1 MGDGIP
7 MACRAGYGARCGVRC
22 RAMSG
27 DYEDDV
33 CRRALQLVQE
43 LCGHRQH
50 HRQCLDFSDLLRHR
64 GHPRHGDSDISV
76 SLLSVIVTFCGVVLL
91 GVSLFV
97 SWKLCWVPW
106 RHKGGG
112 GRRYPPKRPPPTLR
126 GTPKG
131 RSGPGSDPRKIL
143 YGYGAGR

>member
-64 GHPRHGDSDISV
+64 GHPRHGDSGQ
-76 SLLSVIVTFCGVVLL
+76 LWG
-91 GVSLFV
+91 
-97 SWKLCWVPW
+97 
-106 RHKGGG
+106 
-112 GRRYPPKRPPPTLR
+112 TL
-126 GTPKG
+126 
-131 RSGPGSDPRKIL
+131 
-143 YGYGAGR
+143 

>member
-1 MGDGIP
+1 

-64 GHPRHGDSDISV
+64 GHPRHGDSGQLWGAMGDPIGAMGSYGGNGNPIGAMGT
-76 SLLSVIVTFCGVVLL
+76 LWGQWEVL
-91 GVSLFV
+91 
-97 SWKLCWVPW
+97 
-106 RHKGGG
+106 RHRGHPRHGDSG
-112 GRRYPPKRPPPTLR
+112 QLWGTL
-126 GTPKG
+126 
-131 RSGPGSDPRKIL
+131 
-143 YGYGAGR
+143 